1 MKVNTNGEIIWFN
14 DETEKFFDDYFE
26 EFCEFLDPIKLNKD
40 EGYLRIKPEE
50 FDELFYEYLFNIS
63 NTEISAK
70 EKSEILKKKDKIIF
84 YELMEFK
91 MFHGAVNRFSRNYSL
106 IKDRFKCLYPSLI
119 VNGLSV
125 VNNPRT
131 CGPRIYIKHLD
142 SSSNESKSEYFRN
155 LLEEADY
162 YGMDLNNK
170 EVRIQALEEKYLFN
184 GTRWEDIHTDFEI
197 TE

>member
-1 MKVNTNGEIIWFN
+1 VNTKGDIIWFN
-14 DETEKFFDDYFE
+14 TETEDFYNDYYE

-40 EGYLRIKPEE
+40 EGYLRIKPKE

-63 NTEISAK
+63 NAKISAK
-70 EKSEILKKKDKIIF
+70 EKTEILRKKDKIIF

-91 MFHGAVNRFSRNYSL
+91 MFHGEIHGFTRSYSL

-119 VNGLSV
+119 VIGLSV

-131 CGPRIYIKHLD
+131 CGPRIYIKHVD
-142 SSSNESKSEYFRN
+142 SNGIESKSEYFRN

-162 YGMDLNNK
+162 YDMDLNNK

-184 GTRWEDIHTDFEI
+184 STRWEEIHTDFEI
-197 TE
+197 IE